1 MSKMSCGEFEGGAQ
15 NHKDFP
21 IKMTTL
27 QGKKWY
33 YNKRISLEPTIRRH
47 SR

>member
-1 MSKMSCGEFEGGAQ
+1 MSKMSCGEFVGGAQ

-21 IKMTTL
+21 IEMTL